1 MTTYTAIPNGDIDQD
16 SPLTQPLLTLVR
28 DNPIAISE
36 GATGAPRNQGISLDN
51 VFAGYL
57 TSTGTTP
64 AALTGLDGVKQ
75 LKIAGAVNNSASS
88 QIVQIAFSNDG
99 GSSYGS
105 WQSAATMTTTSF
117 GCFEMT
123 VNVVSGVCSGS
134 GFYEAGTSGLT
145 IVASSVTVP
154 SGVDAI
160 QIRNNATGGVIRAN
174 VYIIGGDA

>member
-1 MTTYTAIPNGDIDQD
+1 MTTYTAIPDGDIDQD
-16 SPLTQPLLTLVR
+16 SALTQPLMTLYR

-75 LKIAGAVNNSASS
+75 LKIVGAVNNSASS

-105 WQSAATMTTTSF
+105 WQNLAIMSTSVF
-117 GCFEMT
+117 GTFEMT
-123 VNVVSGVCSGS
+123 MNVVSGACSGS
-134 GFYEAGTSGLT
+134 GVFGNSGLT

-160 QIRNNATGGVIRAN
+160 QIRNNATGGIIQAN

>member
-16 SPLTQPLLTLVR
+16 SPITQPLMTLYR

-64 AALTGLDGVKQ
+64 AALTGLDGVKM
-75 LKIAGAVNNSASS
+75 LFIDATMVSSASS
-88 QIVQIAFSNDG
+88 QIMQIAFSNDG

-105 WQSAATMTTTSF
+105 WQSLVTTS
-117 GCFEMT
+117 T
-123 VNVVSGVCSGS
+123 SVYANIKVNINIVSGVVAGFSVYDGTTGGS
-134 GFYEAGTSGLT
+134 VSTPL
-145 IVASSVTVP
+145 TVP